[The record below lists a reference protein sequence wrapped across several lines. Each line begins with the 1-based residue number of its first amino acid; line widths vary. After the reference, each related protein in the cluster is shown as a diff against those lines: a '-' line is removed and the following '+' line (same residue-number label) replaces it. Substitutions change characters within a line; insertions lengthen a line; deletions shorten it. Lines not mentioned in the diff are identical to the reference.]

1 VEAILCSH
9 RITYTQC
16 GAQIIRYVKHP
27 HEEPGKRDSYKLNE
41 IASNLYTISRKKPKK
56 YQGESKGRKQAT
68 RGLRK
73 GRQIE
78 GVD

>member
-27 HEEPGKRDSYKLNE
+27 HEEPGKRVSYKLNE
-41 IASNLYTISRKKPKK
+41 IAGNLYTISKKNTKNTK
-56 YQGESKGRKQAT
+56 EKVRGENKPPEVSEKG
-68 RGLRK
+68 
-73 GRQIE
+73 GR
-78 GVD
+78 

>member
-27 HEEPGKRDSYKLNE
+27 HEEPGRRDSYKLNE
-41 IASNLYTISRKKPKK
+41 IASNLYTISRKKPKNTK
-56 YQGESKGRKQAT
+56 EKVRGENKPPEVSEKG
-68 RGLRK
+68 
-73 GRQIE
+73 GR
-78 GVD
+78 